1 MTCNYQV
8 PIDNLKSKSFL
19 ASKRPFLYEAHRGY
33 YIGPMKLLSDSP
45 YNETFSM
52 VSSEAKAITENIFF
66 MSQELLSKT
75 VKSISSPTK
84 NAV

>member
-1 MTCNYQV
+1 
-8 PIDNLKSKSFL
+8 
-19 ASKRPFLYEAHRGY
+19 
-33 YIGPMKLLSDSP
+33 MKLLSDSP

>member
-1 MTCNYQV
+1 LTKWKEKKFKLVVAKTFDPCNSCLTA
-8 PIDNLKSKSFL
+8 PI
-19 ASKRPFLYEAHRGY
+19 
-33 YIGPMKLLSDSP
+33 MK
-45 YNETFSM
+45 TFSM

-84 NAV
+84 NVV